1 MYPDPPAALP
11 AALITTV
18 PADTSVWRIHSATR
32 GAADL
37 NPTPRP
43 RVRTGGRFDSLDGS
57 YAYLYVGDSPAAA
70 VAETLCRNLPVDQSP
85 RLIPRIQ
92 VRGRVLSE
100 LRTTRPVR
108 VADLTGTGA
117 ARLNADVWL
126 TKCDPSGY
134 LATRR
139 WPPPSSP
146 RTRTSTVCST
156 GHATTRTISRGC
168 SPPAPP
174 SPRTP
179 RCPRWEAWSRSIRPT
194 GTISSGHCSRLTT
207 PPSHPDPAGGG
218 PRHRVFRAL
227 IDPDATRSAVL
238 VEDAPDS
245 ASTHRDLP

>member
-1 MYPDPPAALP
+1 M
-11 AALITTV
+11 
-18 PADTSVWRIHSATR
+18 
-32 GAADL
+32 
-37 NPTPRP
+37 
-43 RVRTGGRFDSLDGS
+43 
-57 YAYLYVGDSPAAA
+57 
-70 VAETLCRNLPVDQSP
+70 
-85 RLIPRIQ
+85 
-92 VRGRVLSE
+92 LSE

-139 WPPPSSP
+139 WAAAVVAANPDIDGLQYRP
-146 RTRTSTVCST
+146 RHDENNLAWMLAAGPTVTAHPAVSAVGGVVPLDSAD
-156 GHATTRTISRGC
+156 GHYLL
-168 SPPAPP
+168 
-174 SPRTP
+174 
-179 RCPRWEAWSRSIRPT
+179 
-194 GTISSGHCSRLTT
+194 GHCSRLTT

>member
-43 RVRTGGRFDSLDGS
+43 RVRTGGPFDSLDGS

-92 VRGRVLSE
+92 VRGRLLSE

-134 LATRR
+134 LAARR
-139 WPPPSSP
+139 WAAA
-146 RTRTSTVCST
+146 VL
-156 GHATTRTISRGC
+156 A
-168 SPPAPP
+168 AN
-174 SPRTP
+174 
-179 RCPRWEAWSRSIRPT
+179 
-194 GTISSGHCSRLTT
+194 
-207 PPSHPDPAGGG
+207 PDIDGLQYR
-218 PRHRVFRAL
+218 PRHDENNLAWMLAAGPTVTAH
-227 IDPDATRSAVL
+227 PAVSAVSAVGGVVPL
-238 VEDAPDS
+238 DS
-245 ASTHRDLP
+245 ADGHYLLGALLTAHNAALAP